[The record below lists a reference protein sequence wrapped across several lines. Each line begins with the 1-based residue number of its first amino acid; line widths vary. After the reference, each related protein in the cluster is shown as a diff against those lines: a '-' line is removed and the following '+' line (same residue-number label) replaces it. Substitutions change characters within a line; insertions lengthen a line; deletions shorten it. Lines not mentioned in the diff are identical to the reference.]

1 MRGTLKS
8 LLFSLVLLSPYSF
21 VFLSLL
27 VLKDLIPKSDARSR
41 PCLTCRSNTPM
52 KNLTRIK
59 YIQIYVDPPEW
70 YNRTHWSSP
79 PPQTYAY
86 RHPFH
91 QSDGIKK
98 NSEEAWPRRTR
109 QKTNEKKQIARKE
122 FFVSSSSLLLE
133 PCAPSFFPV
142 GSSTLYLISSF
153 LRLFLLPPLFPPPSA
168 PLVSPSNPMIEKF
181 FCWVFISL
189 QPCDPREKK
198 SGWVAGNVHI
208 CIRTRTL
215 GSFAR
220 LSFCWTTCYVAAGM
234 LLKLDEHG
242 KTVKLLFF
250 YFFGWFF
257 FSERSNIVIAVII
270 TFFRMCTT
278 LWLLEQIIWLF
289 ELIYFTEIR
298 YNMFYHLF

>member
-1 MRGTLKS
+1 
-8 LLFSLVLLSPYSF
+8 
-21 VFLSLL
+21 
-27 VLKDLIPKSDARSR
+27 
-41 PCLTCRSNTPM
+41 M

-109 QKTNEKKQIARKE
+109 QKTNEKKTNSSERILCLFLFSSIGTVCSLFLSRGFLDVLSDL
-122 FFVSSSSLLLE
+122 FFSQAVFASTTF
-133 PCAPSFFPV
+133 PSTLSPV
-142 GSSTLYLISSF
+142 GT
-153 LRLFLLPPLFPPPSA
+153 
-168 PLVSPSNPMIEKF
+168 PSNPMIEKF

-250 YFFGWFF
+250 YFFSWFF
-257 FSERSNIVIAVII
+257 FSERSNIVIVVII
-270 TFFRMCTT
+270 TSFRMFTT
-278 LWLLEQIIWLF
+278 
-289 ELIYFTEIR
+289 
-298 YNMFYHLF
+298 FYDC